1 MVDPLDAG
9 AEALRTHSLL
19 QEDPSMITDRYTARR
34 VVEDITRAMRE
45 AEGRTPVDDDLVE
58 LVRLITWTE
67 EKYRSGLAEEDKH
80 ALIFKVMRSSIDP
93 LIERLGLSFSY
104 CTVRDS
110 YEREVY
116 ALMGPLTGLKERVL
130 AEKSGAT

>member
-9 AEALRTHSLL
+9 AEALRTHPLL
-19 QEDPSMITDRYTARR
+19 QEDPSMITDRFTARR
-34 VVEDITRAMRE
+34 VVEDLVEAMRK
-45 AEGRTPVDDDLVE
+45 AAGQSPIDDDLVE

-67 EKYRSGLAEEDKH
+67 DKYRSGLAEEDKH

-110 YEREVY
+110 YEREVH
-116 ALMGPLTGLKERVL
+116 ALMGPLTNLKDRIL
-130 AEKSGAT
+130 AEKAGGA